1 MTADKPTGC
10 LPLVA
15 MFLAALL
22 AIVLVAFFVVMP

>member
-1 MTADKPTGC
+1 MSDDNPTGC

-22 AIVLVAFFVVMP
+22 ALVLVAFFVVMP